1 VQGLWTGTG
10 DGREAHSQTNRFGY
24 CSVRNQRA
32 EQASEGNGALGGGDE
47 RTDTAIVGRSR
58 PYRTIGVSGL
68 LSEYARLARPLLRTV
83 DCTPLMAER
92 VKAGFVEP
100 MLLLRTEALP
110 DDPAR
115 WSLRVNVAVISVL
128 PLLISSTQ
136 ISSA

>member
-1 VQGLWTGTG
+1 
-10 DGREAHSQTNRFGY
+10 
-24 CSVRNQRA
+24 
-32 EQASEGNGALGGGDE
+32 
-47 RTDTAIVGRSR
+47 
-58 PYRTIGVSGL
+58 
-68 LSEYARLARPLLRTV
+68 
-83 DCTPLMAER
+83 MAER